1 MIKNSVLR
9 VLQQK
14 ASKKILETKLSN
26 GGVVAQLGMWLK
38 MERFGGSIGDVVAH
52 RVCGGTKGRGGGS
65 IVDIVAQLRK
75 CWLRK

>member
-1 MIKNSVLR
+1 MDV
-9 VLQQK
+9 VAGDVGTQ
-14 ASKKILETKLSN
+14 N

-38 MERFGGSIGDVVAH
+38 MDRFGGSIGDVVAH

>member
-1 MIKNSVLR
+1 M
-9 VLQQK
+9 
-14 ASKKILETKLSN
+14 
-26 GGVVAQLGMWLK
+26 AQLGMWLK